1 MFKCE
6 YVEKILK
13 LFIFQKFLLS
23 ILDNIPKAYSNVDF
37 PMTLI
42 DGLVY

>member
-6 YVEKILK
+6 YVEKNLK
-13 LFIFQKFLLS
+13 TVYLPKIFA

-42 DGLVY
+42 DGFVY